1 MSTGPSWLAWWPRIP
16 VLMSMPVSQVGLDAA
31 AAVLDRRIRARG
43 FTMQLDQL
51 FLGCA
56 AFGLIGVFFESP

>member
-1 MSTGPSWLAWWPRIP
+1 MS
-16 VLMSMPVSQVGLDAA
+16 VSQVGLDAS
-31 AAVLDRRIRARG
+31 AAVLDRRIRTHG

-56 AFGLIGVFFESP
+56 AFGLIGMFFESP